1 MWIRSQ
7 NEKKL
12 CNCNQFTI
20 EYFNSLYWI
29 ESEFGS
35 LGKYSTEKQ
44 ALEVLD
50 ELQDMIENNTFLET
64 SNFGVKDCVF
74 QMPLNKEVQ
83 EDE

>member
-1 MWIRSQ
+1 MWVRSQ

-20 EYFNSLYWI
+20 EYFKSLYWI
-29 ESEFGS
+29 ESEFGT
-35 LGKYSTEKQ
+35 LGKYTTEKQ
-44 ALEVLD
+44 ALAVLD
-50 ELQDMIENNTFLET
+50 ELQDMIEDITYLET
-64 SNFGVKDCVF
+64 SNFGVKGCVF

>member
-12 CNCNQFTI
+12 CNCNKFTI

-35 LGKYSTEKQ
+35 LGNYSTEKQ

-74 QMPLNKEVQ
+74 QMPLNKLVQ